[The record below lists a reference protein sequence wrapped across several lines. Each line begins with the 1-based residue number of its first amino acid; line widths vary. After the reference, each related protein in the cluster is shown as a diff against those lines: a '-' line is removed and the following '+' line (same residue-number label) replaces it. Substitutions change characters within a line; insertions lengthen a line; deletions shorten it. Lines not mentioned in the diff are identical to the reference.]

1 MKEWVPL
8 NADGTA
14 WRYGDCRIDRDT
26 STAPRWQVWQVHPP
40 VRAFFLR
47 WTDPYMAG
55 AARVAEALEGRE
67 VVEIE
72 VSV

>member
-14 WRYGDCRIDRDT
+14 WRLNATRIVKARQ
-26 STAPRWQVWQVHPP
+26 AVPWEVWELSHG
-40 VRAFFLR
+40 FYFWR

-55 AARVAEALEGRE
+55 AARVAEALEQLAADGAR
-67 VVEIE
+67 ITTA
-72 VSV
+72 